1 MIIGNKEIFMAEKKN
16 TYMVNKRE
24 DGKWQV
30 KIMGSDK
37 AIKLFATKAEAIEYT
52 KNMAG
57 NTEKGIVVKPS
68 KGANKGKFTKAK

>member
-1 MIIGNKEIFMAEKKN
+1 MIMAEKKN

-30 KIMGSDK
+30 KIIGSDR
-37 AIKLFATKAEAIEYT
+37 AIKLFSTKAEALDYT
-52 KNMAG
+52 KTMAG
-57 NTEKGIVVKPS
+57 NTEKGIVFKPS

>member
-1 MIIGNKEIFMAEKKN
+1 MAEKQN
-16 TYMVNKRE
+16 TYIIQKRE
-24 DGKWQV
+24 SDGKWLV

-37 AIKLFATKAEAIEYT
+37 VIKLFSTKAEALEYT

-57 NTEKGIVVKPS
+57 NTGKGIVAKPS